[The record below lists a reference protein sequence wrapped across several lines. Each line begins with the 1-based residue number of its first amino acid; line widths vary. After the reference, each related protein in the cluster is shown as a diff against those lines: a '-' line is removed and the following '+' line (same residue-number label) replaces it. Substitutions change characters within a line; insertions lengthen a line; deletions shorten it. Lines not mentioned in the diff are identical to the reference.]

1 MTCTRGIGVHPG
13 SVGVRGGRGIY
24 YCWKGSWFSSTVY
37 IQLKRGVMEV
47 VVLVKGS
54 SCGGWL

>member
-13 SVGVRGGRGIY
+13 SVGLGAVGEYILVGKGG
-24 YCWKGSWFSSTVY
+24 WFSSTVY

-54 SCGGWL
+54 SCGE